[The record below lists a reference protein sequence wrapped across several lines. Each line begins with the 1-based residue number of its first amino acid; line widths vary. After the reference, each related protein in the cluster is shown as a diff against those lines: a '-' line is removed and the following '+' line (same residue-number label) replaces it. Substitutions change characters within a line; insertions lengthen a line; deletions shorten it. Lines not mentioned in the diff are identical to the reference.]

1 MKHTERQKIITRTS
15 GVSIAANLVLVAF
28 KAIFG
33 ILSNSVAIT
42 LDAVN
47 NLGDIISSVITAVG
61 IKLASRKPDKKHP
74 YGHGRIEYISQI
86 IVGALILFAGIMAGY
101 NAVLIIITPNAPD
114 YSPAALIV
122 MAVAIGVKIVLGLYM
137 RKMGGVAESETLK
150 ASGVDALS
158 DAVLT
163 LSVLISALI
172 YIFAKVNLEGF
183 VGVLISVFIVKAGF
197 DIIRDAVN
205 EMLGLRISSELS
217 HSIKDL
223 VAEDNE
229 VIGVYDLLMHNYGP
243 GRYMGS
249 VHVEV
254 SDDLT
259 ADNIDSMSRRI
270 QEKVFSETGV
280 ILAAIGVYAHKTDDH
295 TVEARNKVSAI
306 VSNHPEVLQMHG
318 FYINEETKSIRFDV
332 VLDYAADDK
341 NKLVGDIAGEVKTLF
356 SGYDVRITPD
366 EDVSD
371 I

>member
-1 MKHTERQKIITRTS
+1 MKHNERQKIITRTS
-15 GVSIAANLVLVAF
+15 AVSIGANLVLVAF

-33 ILSNSVAIT
+33 VLSNSVAIT

-47 NLGDIISSVITAVG
+47 NLGDIISSVITALG

-86 IVGALILFAGIMAGY
+86 IVGALILFAGVMAGY
-101 NAVLIIITPNAPD
+101 NAVLIIINPNVPD
-114 YSPAALIV
+114 YSSAALIV

-137 RKMGGVAESETLK
+137 RRMGGIAESETLK

-163 LSVLISALI
+163 LSVLISAFV
-172 YIFAKVNLEGF
+172 YIFAKINLEGY
-183 VGVLISVFIVKAGF
+183 VGVLISLFIVKAGF

-205 EMLGLRISSELS
+205 EMLGLRISSDLS
-217 HSIKDL
+217 HTIKDL
-223 VAEDNE
+223 VAEDDD

-254 SDDLT
+254 PDYLT
-259 ADNIDSMSRRI
+259 ADDIDSMSRRI
-270 QEKVFSETGV
+270 QDKVFSETGV
-280 ILAAIGVYAHKTDDH
+280 IMAAIGVYAHKTDDF
-295 TVEARNKVSAI
+295 TVTSRNRISAI
-306 VSNHPEVLQMHG
+306 VSAHPEVLQMHG
-318 FYINEETKSIRFDV
+318 FYINEEKKSIRFDV
-332 VLDYAADDK
+332 VLDYAAEDK
-341 NKLVGDIAGEVKTLF
+341 HKLVEEITEEVGSLFAGYE
-356 SGYDVRITPD
+356 VRITPD